1 MISVNVESLVKTY
14 NLSPRYK
21 SGKDIEALRSLS
33 FSVERASMYGIIG
46 PDGAGKTTFMR
57 IAACLLF
64 QTSGTVTIGGFDTLT
79 SPARVKRIIGYM
91 PQRFSL
97 YQDLSV
103 WENLIFFANLFGVP
117 GSERRK
123 RIDRLLDFSRLG
135 PFVKRRA
142 GQLSGGMKQKLAL
155 SCTLIHDPEVLF
167 LDEPTTGVDP
177 VSRREF
183 WEILAQ
189 LKAAGTTIIVSTPY
203 MDEAERCDRVGLI
216 FNGSLIEEGAPHE
229 FPDRFSKELLALRGA
244 GVVKRTRRL
253 SFPEI
258 VGNVRTYG
266 DRLHLTVDDAEAAQP
281 VIRSFLDANDF
292 KDVTVELILP
302 SIEDVFVEKM
312 VHG

>member
-1 MISVNVESLVKTY
+1 MVSVTVESLVKTY
-14 NLSPRYK
+14 E
-21 SGKDIEALRSLS
+21 DIEALRGLS
-33 FSVERASMYGIIG
+33 FSAEEASMYGIIG

-64 QTSGTVTIGGFDTLT
+64 QTSGTVTVGGFDTLT
-79 SPARVKRIIGYM
+79 RPARVKRIIGYM

-97 YQDLSV
+97 YLDLSV
-103 WENLIFFANLFGVP
+103 RENLLFFANLFGV
-117 GSERRK
+117 SRDERRK

-135 PFVKRRA
+135 PFTGRRA

-216 FNGSLIEEGAPHE
+216 FNGALIEEGAPHE
-229 FPDRFSKELLALRGA
+229 FPDRFRKELLALRGA
-244 GVVKRTRRL
+244 GVVKRTRKLR
-253 SFPEI
+253 FPDI
-258 VGNVRTYG
+258 VIDVRTFG
-266 DRLHLTVDDAEAAQP
+266 DRLHLTVSDADAAQP
-281 VIRSFLDANDF
+281 VIRSFLDANTLN
-292 KDVTVELILP
+292 DVTVERTRP
-302 SIEDVFVEKM
+302 SIEDVFVENM
-312 VHG
+312 AHMM